1 MANELIFRVS
11 FYNQETLY
19 EIYANKVCESN
30 MMGFI
35 EIEEF
40 VFGETTSLV
49 VDPSEER
56 LKNEFSEVK
65 RTYIPMHSILRID
78 EVSKQG
84 ISKARE
90 FKPGS
95 KVTSFPTS
103 SIYQQK
109 DDN

>member
-1 MANELIFRVS
+1 MADELIYRVS

-19 EIYANKVCESN
+19 EIYARNVCESN

-35 EIEEF
+35 EIESF
-40 VFGETTSLV
+40 VFGETTSLL

-56 LKNEFSEVK
+56 LKNEFAEVK

-84 ISKARE
+84 VSKARE
-90 FKPGS
+90 FKSSG
-95 KVTSFPTS
+95 KVSVFPS
-103 SIYQQK
+103 HQYGKGKK
-109 DDN
+109 DD

>member
-1 MANELIFRVS
+1 MSKELIYRIS

-19 EIYANKVCESN
+19 ELYAKKVQESE

-40 VFGETTSLV
+40 VFGETTSVV

-56 LKNEFSEVK
+56 MKVEFSGVK
-65 RTYIPMHSILRID
+65 QTFVPMHSVVRID
-78 EVSKQG
+78 VVDKHGVSKAHDYKPSNG
-84 ISKARE
+84 KVSV
-90 FKPGS
+90 FPGS
-95 KVTSFPTS
+95 NFNR
-103 SIYQQK
+103 K